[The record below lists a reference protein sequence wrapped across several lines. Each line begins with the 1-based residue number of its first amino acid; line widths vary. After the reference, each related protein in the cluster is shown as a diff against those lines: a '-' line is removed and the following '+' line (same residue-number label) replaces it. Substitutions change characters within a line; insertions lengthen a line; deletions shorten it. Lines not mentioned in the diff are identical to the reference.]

1 MRRAA
6 FRGVIRQRCDEVKLH
21 IGDDAVIQFDVR
33 GGAGPAVR
41 RLGMLGSDIK
51 FPVLIIHRFRV
62 IGDKRRTG
70 EETKR

>member
-1 MRRAA
+1 
-6 FRGVIRQRCDEVKLH
+6 
-21 IGDDAVIQFDVR
+21 
-33 GGAGPAVR
+33 
-41 RLGMLGSDIK
+41 MLGSDIK